1 MLTAD
6 LAVVRKRAGELHPG
20 RLRGRTRDQALLHA
34 EALLGCA
41 RDMVGGTRDDLDEAF
56 AALDDAGLQRRVAL
70 GLRKLVVDA
79 CTFEAEPPVAASEL
93 RERVFTLASATRR
106 ALPDGATFD
115 RAAVLAEAAAS
126 LEMTAEAVEAA
137 LFSDLRGAQA
147 LLAGP
152 TPDAPSIVDAWEA
165 GQIQAVLLRAVRVVL
180 TIKRA
185 SPGALRTLLSRIK
198 FHGLCWMAKQRD
210 DKAIELTIDG
220 PMSLFESVTKY
231 GLRLAMLVPAL
242 AELDDW
248 ELVADV
254 RWGRER
260 DASVM
265 RAGPGDL
272 RRGPKGAPRVDEP
285 HLSDTARELLEDL
298 LALAAADKGS
308 PLTVCAA
315 TTILDVPGVGIC
327 VPDLELRRA
336 DWAAPVFVEVLGFWS
351 RDAVWRRVELVQ
363 AGLGARIVLCASE
376 RLRVKDEVL
385 AEDESGSLYMFK
397 GKPRAK
403 TVLERAERL
412 ATR

>member
-1 MLTAD
+1 VLTAD
-6 LAVVRKRAGELHPG
+6 LAVVRRRGGELHPA
-20 RLRGRTRDQALLHA
+20 RLRGRTRDHALAHA

-41 RDMVGGTRDDLDEAF
+41 RDLVGGTRDELDEAF
-56 AALDDAGLQRRVAL
+56 AGLDDAGLQRRVAL

-93 RERVFTLASATRR
+93 RERVFTVASATRR
-106 ALPDGATFD
+106 GLADGAAFD

-126 LEMTAEAVEAA
+126 LEMTVDAVEAA

-198 FHGLCWMAKQRD
+198 FHGLCWIAKQRD

-272 RRGPKGAPRVDEP
+272 RRGPRGAHADEP
-285 HLSDTARELLEDL
+285 HLSDTARELLDE
-298 LALAAADKGS
+298 LAAVAAADKGS
-308 PLTVCAA
+308 PLTVTAA

-336 DWAAPVFVEVLGFWS
+336 DWPAPVYVEVLGFWS

-385 AEDESGSLYMFK
+385 SEDESGSLYMFK

-412 ATR
+412 ASR